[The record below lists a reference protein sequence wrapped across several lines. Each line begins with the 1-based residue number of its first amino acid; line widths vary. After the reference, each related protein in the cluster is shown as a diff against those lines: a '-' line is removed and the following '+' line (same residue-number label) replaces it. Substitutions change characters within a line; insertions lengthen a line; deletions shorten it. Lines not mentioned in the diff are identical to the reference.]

1 MPQDTI
7 LTKRTHKVKYGTT
20 ERSSF
25 SKIKEVLDMPY
36 LLEAQMNSYKE
47 FVTTGIQEVL
57 DDFSP
62 VTDRVGRF
70 ELHYL
75 GFSLD
80 STPKYTIKECKDG
93 DRSYTVPLK
102 VKIRLVRKETNEMIE
117 EEVFMGDIP
126 LISESGSFIIN
137 GAERVVVS
145 QLVRSPSVYNT
156 SEKDAKTGVER
167 YDTQIMPQRGAW
179 IDFHQDQ
186 HDVISVSVDRKRK
199 FPATVLIR
207 ALLEKGTNEEL
218 VELFGNEKLLLNTI
232 DKDPID
238 NVDAAKEELYRRQRP
253 GETPTEEGIKHL
265 IEGLFFDD
273 RKYDLMRV
281 GRYKVNKKLSLAY
294 RIAGLELAED
304 AITADGEVVAEKGKL
319 LDVDT
324 AKAIQNAGINVVTVK
339 GKDEQPVKVMG
350 NNTVNILTQGKF
362 SQKILDKLFGA
373 NSEYDDQLVYKPVLD
388 ALLAEKKSAKDLENY
403 IVSDTDDIVEKLV
416 VKHLTVEDIL
426 ASFNNNLGL
435 SHGVGTTDII
445 DHLANRRVRCVGEL
459 LQNQFRIGMA
469 RLDKQIKEN
478 MSRTQDSDE
487 CKIQSFINVKPVAA
501 VIKEFFAT
509 SQLSQFMDHHNPIA
523 ELTNKRKL
531 SALGPGGLNR
541 ERAGFEVRDIN
552 HTHYGRLCPIETP
565 EGQNIGL
572 ISSLASYARINKY
585 GFLEAPYR
593 KVDKEKCIVTDE
605 VRYLQADEEDL
616 YTVAQANTPLNEDGS
631 FVSDRVM
638 CRIREDI
645 REVDKS
651 KVDYMDVSPK
661 QLISVAS
668 ALIPFLENDDT
679 ARALMGSNMQRQA
692 VPLLKPEAPM
702 IATGIE
708 HKIAYD
714 SGVLVIAKNDG
725 IVKSVDAKQ
734 IVVTTTAG
742 EDVYNLQKFERSNA
756 GTCITQKPIVD
767 KGQKVLKGMVIADGP
782 ATQNGELSLGRN
794 ILIGYMSW
802 EGYNY
807 EDAILI
813 NEDLVKDDVFTSI
826 HIEKFE
832 VSAKSINRLGDEQIT
847 RDIPGLGDEALKNLD
862 EDGIVRIG
870 SEVNSK
876 DILVGRTTPKGEVEL
891 TPQERLLRAVF
902 GEKGKEVRDTSLRL
916 PHGQSGVVI
925 DVKVFTKKNKDDI
938 GAGVNKLV
946 RVYVAQKRK
955 IGVGDKM
962 SGRHGNKGV
971 ISRVLPREDMPF
983 LADGTRLQIVLNP
996 LGVPSRMNI
1005 GQVLEVHLGYVAKK
1019 LGLKVATPVFDGA
1032 TEADIKALF
1041 KENGLPENGKFT
1053 VYDGRTGEAFENPVT
1068 VGYMYMLKLCH
1079 MVDEKMHARSTG
1091 PYSLVTQ
1098 QPLGGK
1104 AQFGGQR
1111 FGEMEI
1117 WALEAYGAAHILQEV
1132 LTIKSDDVNGRSKCF
1147 ESIVHGTPI
1156 TEPGTPEAF
1165 KVLIKEFQSLGLD
1178 IKILNDK
1185 NEEVGIRDY
1194 SDMDTFRTG
1203 AHNTSGDTFST
1214 ENIPGT
1220 TEEID
1225 ISNLGADR
1233 DDEDDGLGI
1242 SFDDLSVDND
1252 GASIDLL
1259 GKDEDDSDSFS
1270 FNFDDKE

>member
-319 LDVDT
+319 LDIDT

-638 CRIREDI
+638 CRIKEDI

-870 SEVNSK
+870 AEVNSK

-1225 ISNLGADR
+1225 ISNLGTDR

-1259 GKDEDDSDSFS
+1259 GKDEDDSDAFS

>member
-7 LTKRTHKVKYGTT
+7 LTRRTHKVKYGTT

-156 SEKDAKTGVER
+156 SEKDTKTGVER

-232 DKDPID
+232 EKDPID

-294 RIAGLELAED
+294 RIAGLELVED
-304 AITADGEVVAEKGKL
+304 AISADGEVVAEKGKL
-319 LDVDT
+319 LDIDT

-616 YTVAQANTPLNEDGS
+616 YTVAQANTPLNDDGS

-638 CRIREDI
+638 CRIKEDI

-870 SEVNSK
+870 AEVNSK

-1111 FGEMEI
+1111 FGEMEV

-1259 GKDEDDSDSFS
+1259 GKDEDDSDAFS

>member
-238 NVDAAKEELYRRQRP
+238 NLDAAKEELYRRQRP

-1019 LGLKVATPVFDGA
+1019 LGLKIATPVFDGA

>member
-80 STPKYTIKECKDG
+80 STPKYTIKECKDS

-1019 LGLKVATPVFDGA
+1019 LGLKIATPVFDGA